1 MIFKHRELFFKLS
14 LLRKSSTEIEI
25 VFNGTGVICS
35 KCYFAIFDFFLLEK
49 NQFLFIKNHRVFFQQ
64 LDVEVGERTN
74 RCLLS
79 TFLGTLEAMWTNIA
93 RHKKCLTFAV
103 FKNYISINKG
113 EGRIQGKQEIQLCL
127 KLRGKLY
134 IRIQLDSSQ
143 LSEQL

>member
-1 MIFKHRELFFKLS
+1 MIFKLGELFFKLS
-14 LLRKSSTEIEI
+14 LLSKSSTEIER

-49 NQFLFIKNHRVFFQQ
+49 NQFLFIKNHRVCFQQ
-64 LDVEVGERTN
+64 LNVEVGEQTHW
-74 RCLLS
+74 CLLS
-79 TFLGTLEAMWTNIA
+79 TFPGTLEATLTNTA
-93 RHKKCLTFAV
+93 THKKCLNFAV

-134 IRIQLDSSQ
+134 IHIQLDSSQ
-143 LSEQL
+143 VSLQ